1 MNHAAVAELAR
12 RARADLD
19 LLAHPNAPW
28 VAPIRAED
36 GTPVHA
42 VLIVGGGQSGL
53 AISAA
58 LRRDGVDDVV
68 VLDRAAPG
76 GEGVWETFA
85 RMKELRTPKQ
95 INGIDFGCANLS
107 MQRWFQTAFGQ
118 DAWDEIQTIPRT
130 AWAAYLRWY
139 KATLDLP
146 VENGVEVFDI
156 APERGVIGVR
166 AVGPRGPETRLARTV
181 VLATGFDGA
190 GRWAVPDFVSDALP
204 PDRYDHTNGPV
215 DFSRLRGRRVA
226 VLGHGAS
233 AFDNANAALAAG
245 AARVDLCFRR
255 ARIPR
260 INPHR
265 FLESAGT
272 MTHYGKLPDAV
283 RWRILRYFKTND
295 QPPPVRAFQEAME
308 NPRFRLHPLRPWQ
321 SVALA
326 GDEIAIATPR
336 GELRADH
343 LLLATGTSIDME
355 ARPELRHIAA
365 ATLRW
370 RDRFVPPPDEDDPS
384 LAALPYLGPHYQ
396 FLPAD
401 PADAWLGRVFCY
413 NFASRV
419 SHGPLATSISGLRHC
434 VPRLVR
440 GITAQLFNEQAHD
453 LAARLEAFQPLD
465 LPVAEDFESQ
475 LAAHP
480 AY

>member
-1 MNHAAVAELAR
+1 MNHAAVADLAGQ
-12 RARADLD
+12 ARADLD
-19 LLAHPNAPW
+19 LLAYPNAPW

-36 GTPVHA
+36 GKPIHA
-42 VLIVGGGQSGL
+42 VVIVGGGQSGL

-76 GEGVWETFA
+76 EEGVWETFA
-85 RMKELRTPKQ
+85 RMKELRTPKL
-95 INGIDFGCANLS
+95 INGIDLGCANLS

-118 DAWDEIQTIPRT
+118 AAWDEIQTIPRT

-146 VENGVEVFDI
+146 VENGVEVLDI

-166 AVGPRGPETRLARTV
+166 TIGPHGPETRLARTV

-190 GRWAVPDFVSDALP
+190 GRWAVPDFVSAALP

-233 AFDNANAALAAG
+233 AFDNANTALAAG

-265 FLESAGT
+265 FLETAGT
-272 MTHYGKLPDAV
+272 MTHFSKLPDAA
-283 RWRILRYFKTND
+283 RWRILWYFKTND
-295 QPPPVRAFQEAME
+295 QPPPVRAFQEAMD
-308 NPRFRLHPLRPWQ
+308 NPRFRLHPARPWH

-326 GDEIAIATPR
+326 GDDIAIATPR

-343 LLLATGTSIDME
+343 LLLATGTSIDLE
-355 ARPELRHIAA
+355 ARPELRTIAA
-365 ATLRW
+365 ATVRW
-370 RDRFVPPPDEDDPS
+370 RDRYEPPSGEDDPAV
-384 LAALPYLGPHYQ
+384 AALPYLGPHYE
-396 FLPAD
+396 FLPVG
-401 PADAWLGRVFCY
+401 PADAWVSRAFCY

-419 SHGPLATSISGLRHC
+419 SHGPHSTSISGHRHC
-434 VPRLVR
+434 VPRIVR
-440 GITAQLFNEQAHD
+440 GITATLFAEQAQD
-453 LAARLEAFQPLD
+453 LPARLEGFQPLD
-465 LPVAEDFESQ
+465 LPVAADFEAR
-475 LAAHP
+475 LAGEP
-480 AY
+480 AL